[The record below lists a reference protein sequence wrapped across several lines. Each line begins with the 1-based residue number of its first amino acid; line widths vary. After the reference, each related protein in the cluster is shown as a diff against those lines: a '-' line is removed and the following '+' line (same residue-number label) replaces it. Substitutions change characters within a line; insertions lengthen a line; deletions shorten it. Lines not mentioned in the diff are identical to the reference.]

1 MTCQGRE
8 VGSKAEVPGGQ
19 KQQFGGK
26 TFKMH
31 TLRLQEGTSFPHLR
45 SDRREQL
52 VMTPFLTALIREQSS
67 QELTIVYQ
75 KEVSGMTVE
84 RRRLGKQFMEDK
96 ALKDQVWPIFAREE
110 NFYCS

>member
-1 MTCQGRE
+1 MTSQGRE

-45 SDRREQL
+45 SDRREQFFYDSF
-52 VMTPFLTALIREQSS
+52 PNSS
-67 QELTIVYQ
+67 YKT
-75 KEVSGMTVE
+75 TVKSRINYSLSE
-84 RRRLGKQFMEDK
+84 GG
-96 ALKDQVWPIFAREE
+96 VWHD
-110 NFYCS
+110 C